1 MGVGIVGGGVGVL
14 PVLVDLI
21 QTSDQRRGY
30 DKSPGC
36 SDKAMSAVKGANALE
51 IHAGPMR

>member
-1 MGVGIVGGGVGVL
+1 MGGGVGVL